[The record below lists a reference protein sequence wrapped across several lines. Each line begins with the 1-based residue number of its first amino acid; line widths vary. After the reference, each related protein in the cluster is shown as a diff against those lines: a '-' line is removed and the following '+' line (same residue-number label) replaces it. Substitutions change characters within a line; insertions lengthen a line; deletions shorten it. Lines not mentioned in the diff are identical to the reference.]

1 MGSGLFAPHVV
12 ESVRVEEVLG
22 RMESVSMEKSKRLGG
37 ARIEVMGARISLERS
52 SLKRCE

>member
-1 MGSGLFAPHVV
+1 VGSGLFAPHVV

-22 RMESVSMEKSKRLGG
+22 RIESVSMEKSKRLGG